1 MRESTSER
9 PAGAPESH
17 AGGPGTASAAPHYHA
32 PMANEDEAAGGIGA
46 VVSTAKHALRAGLSR
61 SVPALRVVN
70 QPEGFDC
77 PGCAWPEAAEPGRIE
92 FCENGAKAV
101 AHEATQKRAGR
112 DFFLNHP
119 VAALRNQSHR
129 ELEAH
134 GRLTEPMIRRPG
146 TDRFVPISWNL
157 AFQRIGEALRA
168 LRSPHEAVFYTSG
181 RTSNEAAFLYQLFVR
196 EYGTNNLPDCSNL
209 CHESSGTG
217 LGEMIGIGKGTVSL
231 ADFELADLI
240 LVIGQNPGS
249 NHPRML
255 TTLAA
260 AARRGCHIVS
270 INPLRERGLVRFKHP
285 QEVSGIVGSG
295 TKLAERFVQV
305 RVGGDVALLK
315 GVMKELLALEA
326 ERPGRVLDAAF
337 LAEHTLG
344 FEALRAAL
352 DAEPWDA
359 LERGAGVPRATMR
372 ELAELYARSER
383 TIACWAMGLTQ
394 HKHGVG
400 NVQEVMNLLLLRGN
414 LGRPGAGPCPVRG
427 HSNVQGDRTM
437 GIWERPGEAFLAAL
451 EREFGFAPP
460 RAHGFSTIEAIHALH
475 EGRARLFF
483 AMGGNFA
490 AASPDTAFTE
500 EALARADLAV
510 HVATTLN
517 RTHVV
522 AGRES
527 ILLPCLSRS
536 ERDVRHA
543 GPQFVTV
550 EDSMA
555 TVHRSQGT
563 LPPASPELLS
573 EVAIVAGVARAAL
586 REGTRVAWEQLAND
600 YDAIRERIA
609 RVVPGCERMN
619 ERVREPGGFVLPRPP
634 AERRFATPSGKAEL
648 RVVPLPQLEVRPGR
662 LLLMTLR
669 SHDQFN
675 TTIYSDDDRYR
686 GIAGDRRVV
695 LANADDLAALG
706 FAPDQ
711 RVDVTSHWA
720 GASGEERRRISGFR
734 LVAYDMPRGCVA
746 AYFPEANPLVP
757 IGQFADRSLT
767 PAFKSIEVSLSAAV

>member
-1 MRESTSER
+1 MTRD
-9 PAGAPESH
+9 
-17 AGGPGTASAAPHYHA
+17 
-32 PMANEDEAAGGIGA
+32 DEAAGGLGSILH
-46 VVSTAKHALRAGLSR
+46 TAKHALNAGLAR
-61 SVPALRVVN
+61 SLPALRVVN

-77 PGCAWPEAAEPGRIE
+77 PGCAWPEAQKHGRIE

-101 AHEATQKRAGR
+101 SHEATQKRVTR
-112 DFFLNHP
+112 EFFLTHTIP
-119 VAALRNQSHR
+119 ALRGESHR

-157 AFQRIGEALRA
+157 AFQRIGDALRA
-168 LRSPHEAVFYTSG
+168 LRSPNEAIFYTSG
-181 RTSNEAAFLYQLFVR
+181 RTSNEAAFLTQLFVR
-196 EYGTNNLPDCSNL
+196 QFGTNNLPDCSNL

-217 LGEMIGIGKGTVSL
+217 MNEMIGIGKGTVSL
-231 ADFELADLI
+231 ADFEQADLI

-260 AARRGCHIVS
+260 AAERGCRIVS

-285 QEVSGIVGSG
+285 QQVRGLLGEG
-295 TKLAERFVQV
+295 TELAERFVQL

-326 ERPGRVLDAAF
+326 ERPGCVLDAAF

-344 FEALRAAL
+344 FEALCESLETQPWAELEQAAGIS
-352 DAEPWDA
+352 
-359 LERGAGVPRATMR
+359 RSTMR
-372 ELAELYARSER
+372 ELAELYAASER
-383 TIACWAMGLTQ
+383 VIACWAMGLTQ
-394 HKHGVG
+394 HRHGVG

-437 GIWERPGEAFLAAL
+437 GIWERPNEAFLAAL

-460 RAHGFSTIEAIHALH
+460 RAHGFSTIEAIHALRC
-475 EGRARLFF
+475 GAAKFFF

-490 AASPDTAFTE
+490 AASPDTAYTE
-500 EALARADLAV
+500 DALARAELAV

-517 RTHVV
+517 RTHLVS
-522 AGRES
+522 GREA

-536 ERDVRHA
+536 ERDVQHA

-563 LPPASPELLS
+563 LAPASPELRS
-573 EVAIVAGVARAAL
+573 EVAIVAGIARSVL
-586 REGTRVAWEQLAND
+586 REKSLVPWEQFAND
-600 YDAIRERIA
+600 YDEIRERIA

-619 ERVREPGGFVLPRPP
+619 ERVRERGGFVLPRAP
-634 AERRFATPSGKAEL
+634 AERRFATQSGKAEL
-648 RVVPLPQLEVRPGR
+648 QVVPLPKLEVAAGR
-662 LLLMTLR
+662 LVLMTIR

-675 TTIYSDDDRYR
+675 TTVYTDDDRYR
-686 GIAGDRRVV
+686 GIFGDRRVV
-695 LANADDLAALG
+695 LANTEDLAAAG
-706 FAPDQ
+706 IAPEQ
-711 RVDVTSHWA
+711 RVDVTSHWV
-720 GASGEERRRISGFR
+720 GEGGEEVRRLSGFR
-734 LVAYDMPRGCVA
+734 AVAYDMPRGCVA
-746 AYFPEANPLVP
+746 AYFPEANALVP
-757 IGQFADRSLT
+757 IGQFAERSLT
-767 PAFKSIEVSLSAAV
+767 PAYKSIVVTLSAAS

>member
-1 MRESTSER
+1 MDGSNMSGMSKRSE
-9 PAGAPESH
+9 
-17 AGGPGTASAAPHYHA
+17 
-32 PMANEDEAAGGIGA
+32 EAAGGLESILH
-46 VVSTAKHALRAGLSR
+46 TARHALRAGLSR
-61 SVPALRVVN
+61 SLPALRVVN
-70 QPEGFDC
+70 QPAGFDC
-77 PGCAWPEAAEPGRIE
+77 PGCAWPEAKEHGLIE

-101 AHEATQKRAGR
+101 AHEATRALATR
-112 DFFLNHP
+112 EFFLTHP
-119 VAALRNQSHR
+119 LAALRRETHR

-134 GRLTEPMIRRPG
+134 GRLAEPMIRRPG

-168 LRSPHEAVFYTSG
+168 LGSPDQAVFYTSG

-196 EYGTNNLPDCSNL
+196 ELGTNNLPDCSNL

-231 ADFELADLI
+231 ADFEQADLI
-240 LVIGQNPGS
+240 LVVGQNPGS

-260 AARRGCHIVS
+260 AARRGCRIVS

-285 QEVSGIVGSG
+285 QHPSELLGEG
-295 TKLAERFVQV
+295 TKLAERFVRV
-305 RVGGDVALLK
+305 RVGGDVALVK

-337 LAEHTLG
+337 LAEYTVG
-344 FEALRAAL
+344 WDALRASLEAQ
-352 DAEPWDA
+352 AWDE
-359 LERGAGVPRATMR
+359 LEREAGVPRREMR
-372 ELAELYARSER
+372 ELAELYAASER

-394 HKHGVG
+394 HRHGVA
-400 NVQEVMNLLLLRGN
+400 NVQELMNLLLLRGN
-414 LGRPGAGPCPVRG
+414 IGRPGAGPCPVRG

-437 GIWERPGEAFLAAL
+437 GIWERPSPAFLDAL
-451 EREFGFAPP
+451 AREFGFAPP
-460 RAHGFSTIEAIHALH
+460 RAHGLSAIEAIRALH
-475 EGRARLFF
+475 ESRAKFF
-483 AMGGNFA
+483 MAMGGNFA

-500 EALARADLAV
+500 GALARAELAV

-522 AGRES
+522 AGREA

-536 ERDVRHA
+536 ERDVQHA
-543 GPQFVTV
+543 GLQFVTV

-555 TVHRSQGT
+555 TVHRSQGA
-563 LPPASPELLS
+563 LAPVSPDLMS
-573 EVAIVAGVARAAL
+573 EPAIVAGIARSTL
-586 REGTRVAWEQLAND
+586 REKSVVPWEQLAND
-600 YDAIRERIA
+600 YDQIRERIA

-634 AERRFATPSGKAEL
+634 AERRFATPSERAEL
-648 RVVPLPQLEVRPGR
+648 RVVPLPRLEVPDGR
-662 LLLMTLR
+662 LLLTTIR

-675 TTIYSDDDRYR
+675 TTVYSDDDRYR
-686 GIAGDRRVV
+686 GVAGDRRVV
-695 LANADDLAALG
+695 LANAEDLAALG
-706 FAPDQ
+706 IAPGQ
-711 RVDVTSHWA
+711 RIDVTSHWS
-720 GASGEERRRISGFR
+720 GEGGEERRQLRGFR
-734 LVAYDMPRGCVA
+734 AVAYEIPRGCVA

-767 PAFKSIEVSLSAAV
+767 PAFKSIVVSLSPAS

>member
-1 MRESTSER
+1 
-9 PAGAPESH
+9 
-17 AGGPGTASAAPHYHA
+17 
-32 PMANEDEAAGGIGA
+32 MARHDDEAAGGLDSILH
-46 VVSTAKHALRAGLSR
+46 TARHALGAGLGR
-61 SVPALRVVN
+61 ALPALRVLN
-70 QPEGFDC
+70 QPDGFDC
-77 PGCAWPEAAEPGRIE
+77 PGCAWPEAAQHGRIE

-101 AHEATQKRAGR
+101 SHEATQKRVTR
-112 DFFLNHP
+112 DFFLTHSLS
-119 VAALRNQSHR
+119 ALRSESHR

-146 TDRFVPISWNL
+146 TERFVPISWHL
-157 AFQRIGEALRA
+157 AFQRVGEALRA
-168 LRSPHEAVFYTSG
+168 LGSPNEAVFYTSG

-196 EYGTNNLPDCSNL
+196 ELGTNNLPDCSNL
-209 CHESSGTG
+209 CHESSGAG

-231 ADFELADLI
+231 ADFALADLI

-255 TTLAA
+255 TTLEA
-260 AARRGCHIVS
+260 AARRGCRIVS

-285 QEVSGIVGSG
+285 QRVTGLLGAG
-295 TKLAERFVQV
+295 TPLAERFVQV

-315 GVMKELLALEA
+315 GVMKELLALEV
-326 ERPGRVLDAAF
+326 ERPGQVLDAAF

-344 FEALRAAL
+344 LGALRASLEAQPL
-352 DAEPWDA
+352 GE
-359 LERGAGVPRATMR
+359 LEREAGVPRATMR
-372 ELAELYARSER
+372 ELAELYATSER

-394 HKHGVG
+394 HRHGVE
-400 NVQEVMNLLLLRGN
+400 NVQELMNLLLLRGN

-437 GIWERPGEAFLAAL
+437 GIWERPSEAFLAAL

-475 EGRARLFF
+475 EGRAKFF
-483 AMGGNFA
+483 LALGGNFA

-500 EALARADLAV
+500 EALGRAELAV

-517 RTHVV
+517 RTQLVS
-522 AGRES
+522 GRETL
-527 ILLPCLSRS
+527 LLPCLSRS
-536 ERDVRHA
+536 ERDLQHA

-563 LPPASPELLS
+563 LPPASAELRS
-573 EVAIVAGVARAAL
+573 EVAIVAGIARSTL
-586 REGTRVAWEQLAND
+586 REQSAVPWEQLAND
-600 YDAIRERIA
+600 YDEVRERIA

-619 ERVREPGGFVLPRPP
+619 ERVREAGGFVLPRGP
-634 AERRFATPSGKAEL
+634 AQRRFATPSGKAEL
-648 RVVPLPQLEVRPGR
+648 RVVPLPRLEVAPGR
-662 LLLMTLR
+662 LVLMTIR

-675 TTIYSDDDRYR
+675 TTVYSDDDRYR
-686 GIAGDRRVV
+686 GIVGDRRVV
-695 LANADDLAALG
+695 LANREDLAALG
-706 FAPDQ
+706 LVPDQ

-720 GASGEERRRISGFR
+720 DARVEQRRTLAGFR
-734 LVAYDMPRGCVA
+734 VVPYDVPRGCVA

-757 IGQFADRSLT
+757 IGQFAERSLT
-767 PAFKSIEVSLSAAV
+767 PAFKSIVVTLTPAA

>member
-1 MRESTSER
+1 
-9 PAGAPESH
+9 
-17 AGGPGTASAAPHYHA
+17 
-32 PMANEDEAAGGIGA
+32 MANDEEAAGGLGSILH
-46 VVSTAKHALRAGLSR
+46 TAKHALNAGLAR
-61 SVPALRVVN
+61 SLPALRVVN
-70 QPEGFDC
+70 QPNGFDC
-77 PGCAWPEAAEPGRIE
+77 PGCAWPEAKEHGLIE

-101 AHEATQKRAGR
+101 SHEATQKRVTR
-112 DFFLNHP
+112 EFFLTHTIS
-119 VAALRNQSHR
+119 ALRGESHR

-168 LRSPHEAVFYTSG
+168 LGSPNEAIFYTSG

-196 EYGTNNLPDCSNL
+196 QLGTNNLPDCSNL

-217 LGEMIGIGKGTVSL
+217 MSEMIGIGKGTVSL
-231 ADFELADLI
+231 ADFEQADLI

-260 AARRGCHIVS
+260 AAERGCRIVS

-285 QEVSGIVGSG
+285 QQVRGLFGDG

-337 LAEHTLG
+337 LAEHTRG
-344 FEALRAAL
+344 FEALRASLEAR
-352 DAEPWDA
+352 PWDE
-359 LERGAGVPRATMR
+359 LEREAGIARAEMR
-372 ELAELYARSER
+372 ALAELYAASER
-383 TIACWAMGLTQ
+383 VIACWAMGLTQ
-394 HKHGVG
+394 HRHGVG

-414 LGRPGAGPCPVRG
+414 LGKPGAGPCPVRG

-437 GIWERPGEAFLAAL
+437 GIWERPNAEFLSAL
-451 EREFGFAPP
+451 EREFGFVPP
-460 RAHGFSTIEAIHALH
+460 SAHGFSTIEAIHALH
-475 EGRARLFF
+475 QGRAKFF
-483 AMGGNFA
+483 LAMGGNFA
-490 AASPDTAFTE
+490 AASPDTAYTE
-500 EALARADLAV
+500 QALARAELAV
-510 HVATTLN
+510 HVATALN

-522 AGRES
+522 SGREA

-536 ERDVRHA
+536 ERDVQHA

-563 LPPASPELLS
+563 LPPASSELRS
-573 EVAIVAGVARAAL
+573 EVAIVAGIARSAL
-586 REGTRVAWEQLAND
+586 RDESLVPWEQLAND
-600 YDAIRERIA
+600 YDEIRERIS

-619 ERVREPGGFVLPRPP
+619 ERVRERGGFVLPRAP
-634 AERRFATPSGKAEL
+634 AQRRFATPSGKAEL
-648 RVVPLPQLEVRPGR
+648 RVVPLPQLEVAPGQ
-662 LLLMTLR
+662 LVLMTIR

-675 TTIYSDDDRYR
+675 TTVYTDDDRYR
-686 GIAGDRRVV
+686 GILGDRRVV
-695 LANADDLAALG
+695 LANAADLAALG
-706 FAPDQ
+706 LAPEQ
-711 RVDVTSHWA
+711 RIDVTSHWA
-720 GASGEERRRISGFR
+720 GEQGEELRRLSGFR
-734 LVAYDMPRGCVA
+734 AVAYDMPRGCVA

-757 IGQFADRSLT
+757 IGQFAERSLT
-767 PAFKSIEVSLSAAV
+767 PAYKSIVVTLSATA